1 MTLTLQETKEADC
14 LFALWQKAKQQES
27 AFTKFANDAGELALN
42 CYVQGSQAAPIELQ
56 AVADVLKQMETE
68 VGNFIAANREGDA
81 NFERHGLYISC
92 DRQTADR
99 MYTKLAQMDQRMLQI
114 LDRNKDISLAMPV
127 LIALWRAHQP
137 LIVGALADFLQR
149 LSAKTEKFP
158 EIWREAQRTI
168 RKGLGGQV
176 KEFESLR
183 NAAYQAML
191 TWVGQSPDRHT
202 YLKNK
207 GVILPVRLE
216 HPLSVKAPAQ
226 PVNGNGTI
234 SRRRQK
240 QQTVAQ
246 PSAAPQPS
254 SNGQD
259 KPWHVVCVNEYGTEL
274 DSFSLKLSDDGTQ
287 LTETLDL
294 CYGWPLEAG
303 RTMRA
308 VAKLLRAKPTERN
321 FVPWIPFGGVNWYRL
336 RVSKRYRIMAHI
348 KDDSHSVMLM
358 ADHKLRLAAR
368 IGKRKDE
375 S

>member
-1 MTLTLQETKEADC
+1 M
-14 LFALWQKAKQQES
+14 
-27 AFTKFANDAGELALN
+27 
-42 CYVQGSQAAPIELQ
+42 
-56 AVADVLKQMETE
+56 
-68 VGNFIAANREGDA
+68 
-81 NFERHGLYISC
+81 
-92 DRQTADR
+92 
-99 MYTKLAQMDQRMLQI
+99 
-114 LDRNKDISLAMPV
+114 
-127 LIALWRAHQP
+127 WRAHQP
-137 LIVGALADFLQR
+137 LIVGAFADFLQR
-149 LSAKTEKFP
+149 LSSKTEKFP

-168 RKGLGGQV
+168 RKGLTSQV

-191 TWVGQSPDRHT
+191 AWVGQSLDRHA
-202 YLKNK
+202 YLEDK
-207 GVILPVRLE
+207 GVILPVRIE
-216 HPLSVKAPAQ
+216 HPMSVKAPVQQA
-226 PVNGNGTI
+226 NGTI

-240 QQTVAQ
+240 QRTVAQ
-246 PSAAPQPS
+246 PTSLPQPS

-259 KPWHVVCVNEYGTEL
+259 KPWQVTCVNEYGTEL

-287 LTETLDL
+287 LAETLDL

-308 VAKLLRAKPTERN
+308 VAKLLKAKPTERN
-321 FVPWIPFGGVNWYRL
+321 FVPWIPFGGINWYRL
-336 RVSKRYRIMAHI
+336 RVSKRYRIMVHI